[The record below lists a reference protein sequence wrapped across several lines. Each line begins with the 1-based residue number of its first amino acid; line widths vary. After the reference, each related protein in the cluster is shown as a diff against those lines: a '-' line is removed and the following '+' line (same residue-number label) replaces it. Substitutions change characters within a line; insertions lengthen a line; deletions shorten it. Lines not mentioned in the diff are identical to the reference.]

1 MAGIFIGEC
10 IENEKHRQ
18 KINRKRSQRRQRIDQ
33 KCGRPHPQEHRG
45 LDQQMLDGRGSH
57 IPHHG
62 GRHHDREDHSHD
74 VVLRPKD
81 PLKHVDKGDDE
92 HKVQGRVGEIRPDVL
107 K

>member
-18 KINRKRSQRRQRIDQ
+18 KINRKRSQRRQRIDL

-45 LDQQMLDGRGSH
+45 LDQQMLDGRGRH

-74 VVLRPKD
+74 GVLRPKD

-92 HKVQGRVGEIRPDVL
+92 HKIQGRVGEIRPDVL